1 MLRFIKNTV
10 VFVILCGVFYIVA
23 LLIWNKFMSSKLKPN
38 MLYYIGAYGHAY
50 TRFQEV
56 KQTKDIDILFIGSS
70 HAYRGFDTEFFNQA
84 GYQSFNLGTSSQS
97 PIQSEALLKRY
108 LDTLNPKTV
117 VFEVFPEVFCL
128 DGIESTL
135 DLIANDQ
142 LDQFTLEMASKTWN
156 TKVFNTLIYAS
167 IAKTLGFYSDFKEP
181 RVKDIDEYVTGGYVR
196 KNKYENTTRPTK
208 AETLIAYE
216 KQLLAFE
223 SMISILQSRNI
234 PLILVYAPITENFYN
249 KVSYNLNFDSLYK
262 HTALPY
268 FNFNQS
274 LELVDSLHFYDEHH
288 LNPNGVQIFNNALLD
303 TLTQNQLIVS
313 HGS

>member
-10 VFVILCGVFYIVA
+10 FFIILCGVFYIVA
-23 LLIWNKFMSSKLKPN
+23 LVIWNKFMSSKLKPN
-38 MLYYIGAYGHAY
+38 MLYYIGAYGHAH

-108 LDTLNPKTV
+108 LDTLKPKAV

-142 LDQFTLEMASKTWN
+142 LDQFTFEMASKTWN
-156 TKVFNTLIYAS
+156 TKVFNTLIYGS
-167 IAKTLGFYSDFKEP
+167 IAKTFGFYSDFKEP

-196 KNKYENTTRPTK
+196 KNKFENTASPTQ
-208 AETLIAYE
+208 AETLIAHE
-216 KQLLAFE
+216 KQLHAFE

-262 HTALPY
+262 QTALPY
-268 FNFNQS
+268 FNFNQL